1 VYSEADAAAL
11 YDVLNPWDP
20 GRSPGDRFYHELVMA
35 TGSVLDVGCGTGTML
50 ACAREHGHRGRLV
63 GLDPD
68 RAMLDRARQ
77 RMDVEWVTERVANAP
92 WQGHFDLAVM
102 TGYAFQCLV
111 TDDDVWASLRA
122 VRRVLRPEG
131 RFVFETR
138 HPQAQAWL
146 DWNPY
151 RAKDITGP
159 TGRPL
164 RVWHRV
170 ESVKGELV
178 SFATT
183 TADPDGTV
191 FHVDWATL
199 RFLPAG
205 TLSLFLTEAGFEL
218 EAQYGDWHRGPLTHE
233 SLAIVTVA
241 RRPAADL
248 APAATPVAGSSA
260 LRLQPLAELHK
271 HKGNLR
277 HALSVSDT

>member
-1 VYSEADAAAL
+1 
-11 YDVLNPWDP
+11 
-20 GRSPGDRFYHELVMA
+20 
-35 TGSVLDVGCGTGTML
+35 
-50 ACAREHGHRGRLV
+50 
-63 GLDPD
+63 
-68 RAMLDRARQ
+68 
-77 RMDVEWVTERVANAP
+77 
-92 WQGHFDLAVM
+92 M

-260 LRLQPLAELHK
+260 LRRSRSPSCTNTRAISGMHYPSQILSAQSLQSSCSSPRWSAMPAGGLWSRSD
-271 HKGNLR
+271 GVRPSMNVRRRGLR
-277 HALSVSDT
+277 VIAVFSLNAVQ